1 MVEYLAPNFNFYLN
15 GQAEY
20 ACRYVFASSFDG
32 IRLLLLVCIGG
43 IDAHT
48 GANTRNPVR
57 FSLAYAA
64 CGYSRSKI
72 VYFESL
78 TEFWNMAGHGPY
90 VWSCYGLFFSLLGIN
105 VWLAR
110 GQRLRALKQV
120 KAFARR
126 NQ

>member
-1 MVEYLAPNFNFYLN
+1 
-15 GQAEY
+15 
-20 ACRYVFASSFDG
+20 
-32 IRLLLLVCIGG
+32 
-43 IDAHT
+43 
-48 GANTRNPVR
+48 
-57 FSLAYAA
+57 LAYAA

-110 GQRLRALKQV
+110 GQRLKALKQV